1 MAATDIS
8 AEGSKESRATI
19 KQFHVLLN
27 GSDLIPEQ
35 AFRRNSGTYPLV
47 CYVNNIMGL
56 FLSKNYDPIPVFVA
70 RAIEHMADFPANATS
85 GAYYALVT
93 PYLSQVVHH
102 LQHFVSG
109 IERWDDRIPKHI
121 LDAGPQVVQVKH
133 G

>member
-8 AEGSKESRATI
+8 TEGSKESRAII

-35 AFRRNSGTYPLV
+35 AYRRNSGAHPLV
-47 CYVNNIMGL
+47 CYVNNIIGL

-70 RAIEHMADFPANATS
+70 RVTEHMAGFPPSAAS
-85 GAYYALVT
+85 SAYYAAVT
-93 PYLSQVVHH
+93 RYLSQVVYH

-109 IERWDDRIPKHI
+109 IEFWDDRIPQHI
-121 LDAGPQVVQVKH
+121 LDAGPQVV